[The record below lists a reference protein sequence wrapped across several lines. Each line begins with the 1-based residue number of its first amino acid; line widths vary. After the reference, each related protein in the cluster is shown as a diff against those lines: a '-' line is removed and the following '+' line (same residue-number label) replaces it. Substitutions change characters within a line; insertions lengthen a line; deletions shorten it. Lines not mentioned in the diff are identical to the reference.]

1 MVLVGLYLTFPVKIS
16 ILNLIRVE
24 NRCGKNDMLGGT
36 VSEENRYT
44 LGEAHLAFAK
54 QMNGRV
60 WELLGASPRSE
71 AENLEMIHAAHA
83 SLSHWLQVGTPVH
96 HQRGEWLISRVYTVL
111 EHQRAAL
118 RHAKRCLD
126 LTETHEE
133 IMEDFDLAYAYE
145 GMARA
150 LALSGSEEEAGT
162 FKARAQQAGEE
173 IGDHEDQSLFFSDL
187 KGGPWYVLE

>member
-1 MVLVGLYLTFPVKIS
+1 M
-16 ILNLIRVE
+16 
-24 NRCGKNDMLGGT
+24 
-36 VSEENRYT
+36 SEEKKYT
-44 LGEAHLAFAK
+44 LEEAHLAFAK

-71 AENLEMIHAAHA
+71 AEDLEMVHAAHA
-83 SLSHWLQVGTPVH
+83 SLSHWLHVGTPVH

-111 EHQRAAL
+111 GYKDAAL

-150 LALSGSEEEAGT
+150 LALSGSKEEAEE
-162 FKARAQQAGEE
+162 FKERAQQAGEE

-187 KGGPWYVLE
+187 EGGPWYVLE